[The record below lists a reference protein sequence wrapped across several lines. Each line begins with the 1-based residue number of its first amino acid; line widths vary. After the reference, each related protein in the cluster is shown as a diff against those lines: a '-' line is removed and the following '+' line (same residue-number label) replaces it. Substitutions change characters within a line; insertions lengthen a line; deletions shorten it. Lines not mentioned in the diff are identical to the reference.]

1 MMSITHQEV
10 IYFDN
15 AATSWPKPPAVRQAL
30 DIYFGE
36 AGGNPGRSG
45 HRMSIASSRVVLEA
59 REAVADLFNASDTS
73 RIVFTKNATEALNLA
88 IYGLVQPG
96 DHVVTTSLEHNSVAR
111 PLRHLEGQGVE
122 LTVVACS
129 PEGLLDPDDVRRA
142 LRPNTR
148 LLVTTHGSNVV
159 GTLMPIDELA
169 AIAREQDVPYLVDAA
184 QTAGAIPID
193 VEALG
198 VDMLAFTG
206 HKGMLGLTG
215 TGGLYVRDGL
225 TLTPLMQGG
234 TGSDSE
240 LEYQP
245 DFVPDAYESGTVN
258 VAGLAGLAAGVAS
271 LLETGVERVQAHEE
285 TLIKRFLEGAQ
296 EIPGLTVY
304 GPPGVEQRI
313 GVVSFNLASVSP
325 SEVGLLLDQNW
336 GILSRVGLHCAP
348 SAHRTIETYPTG
360 TVRFS
365 WSGFNTLEE
374 IGVAL
379 DALAQIAGWQKRW
392 EERVLAYA

>member
-1 MMSITHQEV
+1 MSVTDSEV

-30 DIYFGE
+30 EAYFGE

-59 REAVADLFNASDTS
+59 REAVARLFNAADPS
-73 RIVFTKNATEALNLA
+73 RVVFTKNATEALNLA

-96 DHVVTTSLEHNSVAR
+96 DHVVTSALEHNSVAR
-111 PLRHLEGQGVE
+111 PLRHLEEQGAE
-122 LTVVACS
+122 ITVVACS
-129 PEGLLDPDDVRRA
+129 PEGVLDPDDVRRA
-142 LRPNTR
+142 LRPTTR

-159 GTLMPIDELA
+159 GTLIPIADLA
-169 AIAREQDVPYLVDAA
+169 ALAQEQGVPYLVDAA
-184 QTAGAIPID
+184 QTAGAIPLD

-198 VDMLAFTG
+198 LDMLAFTG
-206 HKGMLGLTG
+206 HKGMLGMTG
-215 TGGLYVRDGL
+215 TGGLYVREGL
-225 TLTPLMQGG
+225 TLTPLMRGG

-245 DFVPDAYESGTVN
+245 DFLPDAYESGTLN
-258 VAGLAGLAAGVAS
+258 VAGLAGLAAGITA
-271 LLETGVERVQAHEE
+271 LLEIGVKQVQAHEE
-285 TLIKRFLEGAQ
+285 TLIQRFLEGAR
-296 EIPGLTVY
+296 EIPDLTIY
-304 GPPGVEQRI
+304 GPPGIEQRI
-313 GVVSFNLASVSP
+313 GVVSFNLADISP
-325 SEVGLLLDQNW
+325 SEAGLLLDQHW

-348 SAHRTIETYPTG
+348 AAHRTIGTYPTG

-374 IGVAL
+374 IDVAL
-379 DALAQIAGWQKRW
+379 EALAQIGQWQKTW
-392 EERVLAYA
+392 QERVVTYA